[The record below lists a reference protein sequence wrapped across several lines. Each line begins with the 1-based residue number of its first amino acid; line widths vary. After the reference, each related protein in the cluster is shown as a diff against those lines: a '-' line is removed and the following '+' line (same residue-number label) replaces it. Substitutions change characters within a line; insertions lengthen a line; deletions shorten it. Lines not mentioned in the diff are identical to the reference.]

1 MRIASF
7 GESGNERPGIV
18 IGEEIVDICAVD
30 PSLPGSVR
38 GILEAGR
45 LKELDGLATAAPA
58 SSRLPL
64 ASVVLGAPVTHPS
77 KIICL
82 GRNYVEHAVEQDQE
96 APDYPLLF
104 SKGPNVLCGDGT
116 AVPYPADTEE
126 LDFEAEMAFVVGR
139 RAKAVP
145 REQAQD
151 YVAGYTVFIDL
162 SARDLQRNEKQWFRG
177 KSFDSGGPC
186 GPWLVTRDEVP
197 DPHALAISMDVDGET
212 LQSSNTGRMTFT
224 VDFLLSHISRT
235 MTLEPGD
242 IVATGTP
249 AGVGAFRDPPRFLER
264 GNRLEAYVESIGTLT
279 CTIA

>member
-1 MRIASF
+1 MRIVSF
-7 GESGNERPGIV
+7 GEPGREKPGVV
-18 IGEEIVDICAVD
+18 IGDEIVDVCAVD
-30 PSLPGSVR
+30 PRLPETVR
-38 GILEAGR
+38 GILEAG
-45 LKELDGLATAAPA
+45 LLQELEHIATAAPA
-58 SSRLPL
+58 SSRLRL
-64 ASVVLGAPVTHPS
+64 ASGGLASPITSPS

-82 GRNYVEHAVEQDQE
+82 GRNYVEHAEEQDQA

-104 SKGPNVLCGDGT
+104 SKGPNVLCGDGA
-116 AVPYPADTEE
+116 AVPYPADTQE

-145 REQAQD
+145 QD
-151 YVAGYTVFIDL
+151 EAWDYIAGYTVFIDL

-197 DPHALAISMDVDGET
+197 APHNLAISMDVDGET
-212 LQSSNTGRMTFT
+212 MQSSNTGRMTFT

-249 AGVGAFRDPPRFLER
+249 AGVGAFRDPPRFLGPGSE
-264 GNRLEAYVESIGTLT
+264 LTATVESIGTLT